1 MKSAGFA
8 VRGVIEGFYG
18 RPWSHEQRLDLLGF
32 LGARGMNTYV
42 YAPKADRPSWREAGV
57 QGLAELAARGRQ
69 AGVDVVHCLS
79 PGLSLRYSDGK
90 DVQALCVAF
99 EQAMEAGAAGVG
111 LLLDDIPMRLRHPR
125 DVAAFDD
132 LAQAQ
137 VALIDAVF
145 ARTGRLTVCPT
156 VYCGTGD
163 HPYLRALGLIDARID
178 LFWTGRSICSPTI
191 DLADAAAVTRTLN
204 RAPLYWDNYP
214 VNDVAMSHELHV
226 GPYQGRDRHL
236 YRFAT
241 GVVANGMELYES
253 SKIAFATVA
262 DYLRDPE
269 GYDPQESWERALAD
283 VVGDGQDLAAYRI
296 FADNVRGSCL
306 EPHDAPRLTGVLEQ
320 WAFERESGDAS
331 AADRLLAVH
340 AKELL
345 DAAGHLLRGPVRRR
359 APVEEARPWLEEFER
374 GAQALLAA
382 ARHDLRP
389 HPRRPARKR
398 VFGDCLEEFP
408 W

>member
-32 LGARGMNTYV
+32 LGERGMNTYV
-42 YAPKADRPSWREAGV
+42 YAPKADRPSWREAGTR
-57 QGLAELAARGRQ
+57 GLAELAVRGRQ
-69 AGVDVVHCLS
+69 AGVDVIYCLS
-79 PGLSLRYSDGK
+79 PGLSLRYSDTK
-90 DVQALCVAF
+90 DVQTLCAAF
-99 EQAMEAGAAGVG
+99 GWAMEAGAAGVG
-111 LLLDDIPMRLRHPR
+111 LLLDDIPMRLRHPE
-125 DVAAFDD
+125 DVSAFDD
-132 LAQAQ
+132 LAEAQ

-163 HPYLRALGLIDARID
+163 DPYLRALGLIDARID

-191 DLADAAAVTRTLN
+191 DLADAAAVTRT
-204 RAPLYWDNYP
+204 
-214 VNDVAMSHELHV
+214 
-226 GPYQGRDRHL
+226 
-236 YRFAT
+236 
-241 GVVANGMELYES
+241 
-253 SKIAFATVA
+253 
-262 DYLRDPE
+262 
-269 GYDPQESWERALAD
+269 GYDPHESWERALAD
-283 VVGDGQDLAAYRI
+283 VVGDGPDLAAYRV

-320 WAFERESGDAS
+320 RAFARESGDAA

-345 DAAGHLLRGPVRRR
+345 DAAEHLLRGPVRRR
-359 APVEEARPWLEEFER
+359 ALVEEARPWLEEFER
-374 GAQALLAA
+374 GALALLAA
-382 ARHDLRP
+382 ARQDLRP
-389 HPRRPARKR
+389 HPRRRARKR

>member
-57 QGLAELAARGRQ
+57 QGLAELAARDRQ

-306 EPHDAPRLTGVLEQ
+306 EPHDA
-320 WAFERESGDAS
+320 
-331 AADRLLAVH
+331 
-340 AKELL
+340 
-345 DAAGHLLRGPVRRR
+345 AGHLLRG
-359 APVEEARPWLEEFER
+359 PVEEARPWLEEFER